1 LGKVGFVGDSS
12 SKTFRIKEPSSG
24 QVVISNDTDSITLLT
39 ATPTTITDAGGVALN
54 AHGSRHSRGGADSFD
69 YSLVSKLFYK
79 SASPSLGTGGSLG
92 SAVTLSPDTNY
103 VRIIPFG
110 ITIVVGGTVASG
122 ETITVQVKFN
132 FDDGTNLYVNKS
144 YTATGTYYLSEDD
157 FRSLWK
163 NGVGISS
170 ISVAAGSSASST
182 SATVTV
188 YVRGIE
194 H

>member
-1 LGKVGFVGDSS
+1 VGRIGFIGDTS
-12 SKTFRIKEPSSG
+12 SKLFRIKEPSSG
-24 QVVISNDTDSITLLT
+24 QVVIANETDSINLIT
-39 ATPTTITDAGGVALN
+39 ADPTTITDAGGVKLN
-54 AHGSRHSRGGADSFD
+54 AHGSRHSRAAADPFD
-69 YSLVSKLFYK
+69 YSLISKLFYK
-79 SASPSLGTGGSLG
+79 STSPSLGTGGSLG

-103 VRIIPFG
+103 VRIIPLG

-122 ETITVQVKFN
+122 ETITVQVKLN
-132 FDDGTNLYVNKS
+132 FDDGTSNYVNKS

-163 NGVGISS
+163 NGVGISN

>member
-1 LGKVGFVGDSS
+1 MGKIGLIGDASG
-12 SKTFRIKEPSSG
+12 KLFRIKEPSSG
-24 QVVISNDTDSITLLT
+24 QIVLSNDTDGINLIT
-39 ATPTTITDAGGVALN
+39 ADPTTITDAGSVKLN
-54 AHGSRHSRGGADSFD
+54 AHGSRHNRASSDPFD
-69 YSLVSKLFYK
+69 YSLITKLFYK

-92 SAVTLSPDTNY
+92 STVTLSPDTNY

-170 ISVAAGSSASST
+170 ISAAAGSSASST

-194 H
+194 Y